1 MPCIY
6 TEFLQSVVP
15 CPTVAY
21 KPDKTTWNLDPTLWQ
36 DSEGWFSA
44 ELVYIYQKGVWNIAS
59 LQILKSDQHCY
70 LPNELLGSLCLIITF
85 NSKIL

>member
-1 MPCIY
+1 MYNIERLKDETKRWKLFPTKCQSMLMSCIY

-44 ELVYIYQKGVWNIAS
+44 ELH
-59 LQILKSDQHCY
+59 L
-70 LPNELLGSLCLIITF
+70 
-85 NSKIL
+85 NSGCPHYF